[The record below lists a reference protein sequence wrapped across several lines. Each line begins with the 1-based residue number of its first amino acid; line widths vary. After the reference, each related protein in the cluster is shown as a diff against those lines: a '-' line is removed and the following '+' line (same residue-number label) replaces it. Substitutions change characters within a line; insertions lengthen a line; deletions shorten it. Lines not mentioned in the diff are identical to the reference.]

1 MSTVGICE
9 DDPRILRVL
18 EEALTRE
25 GHTCLLA
32 RTGSEAFSEW
42 AGRPDLDVLVLDIGL
57 PDADG
62 RDVCQALRTAGQQ
75 APVLFL
81 TARSALTDLVSGY
94 AAGGDDYLTK
104 PFALTEVLL
113 RVAALARRR
122 ASPAPAAAAPEQ
134 GLRLE
139 PTRFSLRLG
148 TGEVRLTPTEFRMLA
163 ALASSRG
170 AVVRRR
176 DLVAAAWPDGAYVS
190 ENTLDSYM
198 RRIRSKLAEV
208 GAPRALFTVRGVGYL
223 LEVPA

>member
-1 MSTVGICE
+1 MAAFTG
-9 DDPRILRVL
+9 
-18 EEALTRE
+18 
-25 GHTCLLA
+25 
-32 RTGSEAFSEW
+32 RTDIDAI
-42 AGRPDLDVLVLDIGL
+42 VLDIGL
-57 PDADG
+57 PDSDG

-94 AAGGDDYLTK
+94 AAGGDDYLAK
-104 PFALTEVLL
+104 PFALKEVLL

-122 ASPAPAAAAPEQ
+122 TAPAPAAAPPEE

-176 DLVAAAWPDGAYVS
+176 DL
-190 ENTLDSYM
+190 
-198 RRIRSKLAEV
+198 
-208 GAPRALFTVRGVGYL
+208 
-223 LEVPA
+223 